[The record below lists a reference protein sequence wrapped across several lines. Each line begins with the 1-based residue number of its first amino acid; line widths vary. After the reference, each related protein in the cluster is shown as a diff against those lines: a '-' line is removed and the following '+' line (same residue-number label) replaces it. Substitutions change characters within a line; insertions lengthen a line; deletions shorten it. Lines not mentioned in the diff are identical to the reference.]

1 MSNTIEIIKVSCAI
15 CVNNNRDFLAKRSK
29 GKHLE
34 GFWEF
39 PGGKIENYE
48 DPKDALVREIKEE
61 LEIKIEILDY
71 FGSNT
76 YSYDNKSIE
85 LISFLCNIN
94 TDLIKLNAHDEAGW
108 FNKSELSKIKIAPA
122 DIPLL
127 EKIKFY

>member
-1 MSNTIEIIKVSCAI
+1 MSDKIEIIKVSCAI
-15 CVNNNRDFLAKRSK
+15 CVNNNRVFLAKRSK

-48 DPKDALVREIKEE
+48 NPRDALVREIQEE
-61 LEIKIEILDY
+61 LETKIEILSY

-76 YSYDNKSIE
+76 YSYEKKSIE
-85 LISFLCNIN
+85 LTSFLCNIDTN
-94 TDLIKLNAHDEAGW
+94 QIKLNVHDEVRW
-108 FNKSELSKIKIAPA
+108 FNKSELSMIKIAPA